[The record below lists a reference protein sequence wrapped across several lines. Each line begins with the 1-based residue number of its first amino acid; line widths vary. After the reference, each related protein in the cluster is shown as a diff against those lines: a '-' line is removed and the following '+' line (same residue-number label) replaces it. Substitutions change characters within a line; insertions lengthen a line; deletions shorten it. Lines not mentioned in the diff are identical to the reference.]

1 MRNYLP
7 AIIWSAVILILCLLP
22 KSDLPSDGWFI
33 DIPHFDK
40 LVHVGLFAVFFAT
53 LFHANPKRGW
63 QHVLIC
69 LALGGLV
76 EILQEAMEAGRSA
89 EWLDFFA
96 DAIGA
101 TFAALLALL
110 VHGQRAALLVGS

>member
-1 MRNYLP
+1 MPLTKKYLP
-7 AIIWSAVILILCLLP
+7 AVIWSVVISVLCLLP

-40 LVHVGLFAVFFAT
+40 WVHVGLFAVFFAT
-53 LFHANPKRGW
+53 LFYADSKRW
-63 QHVLIC
+63 FIHILIC

-76 EILQEAMEAGRSA
+76 EIIQEAMQMGRSA

-101 TFAALLALL
+101 TFAAFFALIVRRRSL
-110 VHGQRAALLVGS
+110 V